1 MIISIVY
8 EIQYDDKLTFDVLN
22 NYRIYIIA
30 YNDFFTDNNKKLI

>member
-22 NYRIYIIA
+22 NYRIYRIA
-30 YNDFFTDNNKKLI
+30 YKFFYGQQ

>member
-1 MIISIVY
+1 MIISIHY

-22 NYRIYIIA
+22 NYRIYRIA